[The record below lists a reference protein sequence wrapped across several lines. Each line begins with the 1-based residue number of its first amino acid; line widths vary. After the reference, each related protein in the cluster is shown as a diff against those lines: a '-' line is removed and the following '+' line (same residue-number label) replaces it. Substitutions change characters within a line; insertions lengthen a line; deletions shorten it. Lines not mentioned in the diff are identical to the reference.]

1 MTDFAAIEL
10 IRRWADALDSA
21 DNDTGLLNLNRR
33 LLIGD
38 AYAYLD
44 AQPEPA
50 GPTAAI
56 EQAWKRHSKIPTFN
70 DEEVLSPEG
79 FRAAVAEIFGAAQPQ
94 PAEWRLV
101 VDSDGKPIGRL
112 TASGELEPWD
122 Q

>member
-1 MTDFAAIEL
+1 MTDWKGLCVELLAAVEHEYGDPPIDRL
-10 IRRWADALDSA
+10 DLSRRVRAALA
-21 DNDTGLLNLNRR
+21 H
-33 LLIGD
+33 
-38 AYAYLD
+38 
-44 AQPEPA
+44 PEPA
-50 GPTAAI
+50 GLNAAI

-70 DEEVLSPEG
+70 DEEVLSSEG
-79 FRAAVAEIFGAAQPQ
+79 FRAAVAEIFGAAQSQ

>member
-1 MTDFAAIEL
+1 MTDWKALCKEL
-10 IRRWADALDSA
+10 VQQLDDALDFTVSS
-21 DNDTGLLNLNRR
+21 DTRQHMKSIAALARTAL
-33 LLIGD
+33 
-38 AYAYLD
+38 